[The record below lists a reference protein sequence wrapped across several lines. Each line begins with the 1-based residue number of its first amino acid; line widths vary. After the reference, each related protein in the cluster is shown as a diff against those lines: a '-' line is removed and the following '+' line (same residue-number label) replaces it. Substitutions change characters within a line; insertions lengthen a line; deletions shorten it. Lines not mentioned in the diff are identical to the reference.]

1 MEICKGR
8 EMAWQIICYT
18 YTLYYVSL
26 LFPDEEIGGQQG
38 METFVK
44 HQEFQKLNIGFA
56 LDEGK

>member
-1 MEICKGR
+1 
-8 EMAWQIICYT
+8 MAWQIICYN
-18 YTLYYVSL
+18 YALYYFSL

-44 HQEFQKLNIGFA
+44 HPEFQKLNIGFA